1 MEVIIKEFRELTSIE
16 LYEIL
21 KVRAEV
27 FVMEQEILY
36 NDLDNKDYK
45 SYHLMVKENDEII
58 GYLRIIQV
66 GVSYETMSIGRVLV
80 LKSERKRQ
88 IGRKMLEK
96 AIDYIKND
104 LKEKEITISAQFYL
118 KKFYESLGFRAVTK
132 MYIEEGIEH
141 IKMKL
146 KFN

>member
-1 MEVIIKEFRELTSIE
+1 MEIIIKEFRKLTSAE

-21 KVRAEV
+21 KERSEV
-27 FVMEQEILY
+27 FVVEQEILY

-45 SYHLMVKENDEII
+45 SYHLMMKENEKII
-58 GYLRIIQV
+58 GYLRIIEA
-66 GVSYETMSIGRVLV
+66 GVSYETISIGRVLV

>member
-58 GYLRIIQV
+58 GYLRIIQA

>member
-1 MEVIIKEFRELTSIE
+1 MEIIIKSFSELTSIE

-27 FVMEQEILY
+27 FVVEEKIIY
-36 NDLDNKDYK
+36 NDVDGKDYK
-45 SYHLMVKENDEII
+45 SWHLILKEENKII
-58 GYLRIIQV
+58 GYLRIIEA
-66 GVSYETMSIGRVLV
+66 GVSYKAISIGRVLV
-80 LKSERKRQ
+80 IESERKRQ
-88 IGRKMLEK
+88 MGRKILK
-96 AIDYIKND
+96 AAIDYIKNE

-118 KKFYESLGFRAVTK
+118 KKFYESLGFVAITE

-146 KFN
+146 EV

>member
-58 GYLRIIQV
+58 GYLRIIEA